1 MSTKPAKDT
10 IYIDID
16 DEITSIIDKVE
27 ASKQKIVA
35 LVLPKRAAVLQ
46 SIVNMRLLK
55 RSVEAVDKSVVLIT
69 SDSGILPLAGAVGL
83 YVAKNL
89 QSKPV
94 IPPPPEVKIPAAKT
108 KEEKE
113 ELEPELDGEK
123 PVGEL
128 AGLKELEDDTETIA
142 LGNEEDDAQKKD
154 IPPKDKK
161 LKVPN
166 FDRFRKSIIL
176 GVVGL
181 VGLII
186 GLFFMLSILPKAK
199 ITIKTDSSSI
209 SAQLEVKTS
218 GKAMQLDEQGNIIPS
233 QVKET
238 KQTGNTKV
246 AVTGKKNVGNK
257 ASGSLTLSLINCSQS
272 QVTIP
277 EGTTVTTSGKS
288 FTTQN
293 GVSLSSVEVGNQCKN
308 SDFPE
313 FSTGSVNVVAQ
324 VGGVQYN
331 VDPSTFSVN
340 GFSNVSGQSS
350 SKMTGGTD
358 NLIAAVSQQDIDS
371 AKQQISTENSNQ
383 TQSFHDQLAD
393 EGYYVLP
400 ETATTS
406 DPKITSTPK
415 IGEEASEVTVTQE
428 ATYSVI
434 VVKKADL
441 TKLVANVLD
450 KQIDTT
456 KQKLSSSDVL
466 EQATVRVGDKT
477 SPTDVKL
484 NISKT
489 ATVVPVLNVES
500 IKQSV
505 GGKKRSEIQNLLG
518 ALPGVKDVTVSY
530 SPFWV
535 SKAPKKPGKITIVL
549 QGQTT
554 VGNESN

>member
-55 RSVEAVDKSVVLIT
+55 RSVETVDKSVVLIT

-89 QSKPV
+89 QSKPA
-94 IPPPPEVKIPAAKT
+94 IPPPPEVKVPATKT

-128 AGLKELEDDTETIA
+128 ADLKEPEDDTETIA
-142 LGNEEDDAQKKD
+142 LDNEEDDAQKKD

-209 SAQLEVKTS
+209 TTQLEVKTS
-218 GKAMQLDEQGNIIPS
+218 GKATQLDEQGNIIPS
-233 QVKET
+233 QIKET

-246 AVTGKKNVGNK
+246 AATGKKNVGEK
-257 ASGSLTLSLINCSQS
+257 ASGEITIVNCSEEAL
-272 QVTIP
+272 TIP
-277 EGTTVTTSGKS
+277 SGTTVVSNGLAFVIQAAVLLGAPAPNTCPDSGGH
-288 FTTQN
+288 T
-293 GVSLSSVEVGNQCKN
+293 GVANIKAINPGI
-308 SDFPE
+308 
-313 FSTGSVNVVAQ
+313 
-324 VGGVQYN
+324 QYN
-331 VDPSTFSVN
+331 LAAGKNFSVT
-340 GFSNVSGQSS
+340 GYSSDISGSNAQALS
-350 SKMTGGTD
+350 GGTD
-358 NLIAAVSQQDIDS
+358 NTVTVVSQQDIDS
-371 AKQQISTENSNQ
+371 AKQKIATGGSYDP
-383 TQSFHDQLAD
+383 QSFHDQLAD

-554 VGNESN
+554 AGNESN